1 MEAVSAPGR
10 GASVLVARAVV
21 TRNEIIMNDQ
31 QQKKTGFGGIRD
43 GIRTGL
49 GILGAFKDAV
59 EETLQEAVDR
69 GDLAPERAKQA
80 MRDAAHRLQ
89 SAFDETRDRMDFVS
103 RREYEELRAEL
114 AGARER
120 LERLEKR
127 GGATDT
133 GGETPSGIIVTD

>member
-1 MEAVSAPGR
+1 
-10 GASVLVARAVV
+10 
-21 TRNEIIMNDQ
+21 MNDQ
-31 QQKKTGFGGIRD
+31 QQQKSGFGGIGD

-80 MRDAAHRLQ
+80 MRDAANRLQ
-89 SAFDETRDRMDFVS
+89 TAFDETRDRMDFVS
-103 RREYEELRAEL
+103 RREYDELQAEL
-114 AGARER
+114 AGMRDR
-120 LERLEKR
+120 LEQLETR
-127 GGATDT
+127 GGGTTT

>member
-1 MEAVSAPGR
+1 
-10 GASVLVARAVV
+10 
-21 TRNEIIMNDQ
+21 MNDQ
-31 QQKKTGFGGIRD
+31 QQKKSGFGGIGD

-89 SAFDETRDRMDFVS
+89 TAFDETRDRMDFVT
-103 RREYEELRAEL
+103 RREHEELRAEL
-114 AGARER
+114 AGVRDR

-127 GGATDT
+127 GGGADA
-133 GGETPSGIIVTD
+133 GGERTPSGIIVTD